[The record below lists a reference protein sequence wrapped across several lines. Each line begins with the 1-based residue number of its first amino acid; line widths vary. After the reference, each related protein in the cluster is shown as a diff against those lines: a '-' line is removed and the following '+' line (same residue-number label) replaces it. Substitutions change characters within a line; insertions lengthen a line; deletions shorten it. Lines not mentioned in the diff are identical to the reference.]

1 MKTIQ
6 HILLILF
13 MQSALSH
20 AASLQS
26 ENTALVPLPSLD
38 DFTKGQN
45 GWAIGLGLGVEYESA
60 YEGSDEFGLEADP
73 AGAVQWRSGDD
84 IFYWAGEAIGWRGL
98 RANNWLFEAALSF
111 DEGREESASDEGHL
125 AGLGEGEEGLELV
138 LQLRHTLDDD
148 WRFWLDGRIVAG
160 ENGNLGLIGLGYRL
174 GDKSDGSGHEIA
186 IAVVFHDSD
195 YANKDFGI
203 DENQSAASG
212 LTETYLD
219 GGFRSMGINY
229 NFRHYV
235 NDNWQIF
242 AEAVYE
248 QYFGEIKD
256 SPIARNNYEA
266 ELGIGFIYLF

>member
-6 HILLILF
+6 LILVILF

-26 ENTALVPLPSLD
+26 ENAALVPLPSLD

-111 DEGREESASDEGHL
+111 DEGRQKSASDEGHL
-125 AGLGEGEEGLELV
+125 AGLGDGEEGLELV

-148 WRFWLDGRIVAG
+148 WRYWLDGRIVAG

-203 DENQSAASG
+203 DEEQSSASG

-219 GGFRSMGINY
+219 GGFRSIGINY
-229 NFRHYV
+229 NFRHNV

-256 SPIARNNYEA
+256 SPIAQNNYEA
-266 ELGIGFIYLF
+266 EIGIGFIYLF